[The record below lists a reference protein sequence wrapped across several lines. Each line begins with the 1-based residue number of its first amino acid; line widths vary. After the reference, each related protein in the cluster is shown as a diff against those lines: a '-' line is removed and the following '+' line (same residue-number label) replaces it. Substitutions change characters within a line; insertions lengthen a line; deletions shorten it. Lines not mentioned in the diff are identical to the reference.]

1 LIECNEELR
10 MRVQKLKEELNAL
23 IVAHNYQRPEIQEI
37 SDFVGDSLELSRLC
51 AETDADTLVFC
62 GVRFMAES
70 AAILN
75 PDKRVLLTDMNAGCP
90 MAEMIT
96 RRELMEWKKRYS
108 EAAVVCYIN
117 SSAEIKAESDC
128 CCTSSNAINVVN
140 SLPEN
145 DILFIP
151 DMCLGSYVASHT
163 NKRIILYPGYCSVH
177 MMLKRE
183 DVGRARRLYPDA
195 EIMVHPECSPEVTA
209 LADQVMGTSQML
221 YHAKKSKSERFI
233 IGTEV
238 GLMHRL
244 KKENP
249 KKEFI
254 PLSKEA
260 VCASMKRTTIGK
272 VVKTMEQMRNVITV
286 PEEIRA
292 GAEAALDKM
301 LRVSMK

>member
-1 LIECNEELR
+1 LTECNEELR
-10 MRVQKLKEELNAL
+10 IKVQKLKEELNAL
-23 IVAHNYQRPEIQEI
+23 IIAHNYQRPEVQEI

-90 MAEMIT
+90 MADMIT
-96 RRELMEWKKRYS
+96 RRELMEWKKKYP

-140 SLPEN
+140 SLPAN

-163 NKRIILYPGYCSVH
+163 SKRIILYPGYCSVH

-195 EIMVHPECSPEVTA
+195 EIIVHPECSPEVTA
-209 LADQVMGTSQML
+209 LADQIMGTSQML
-221 YHAKKSKSERFI
+221 HHAKKSKSERFI

-244 KKENP
+244 KKRTL
-249 KKEFI
+249 KRS
-254 PLSKEA
+254 LSLSQKRQ
-260 VCASMKRTTIGK
+260 CA
-272 VVKTMEQMRNVITV
+272 
-286 PEEIRA
+286 RA
-292 GAEAALDKM
+292 
-301 LRVSMK
+301 